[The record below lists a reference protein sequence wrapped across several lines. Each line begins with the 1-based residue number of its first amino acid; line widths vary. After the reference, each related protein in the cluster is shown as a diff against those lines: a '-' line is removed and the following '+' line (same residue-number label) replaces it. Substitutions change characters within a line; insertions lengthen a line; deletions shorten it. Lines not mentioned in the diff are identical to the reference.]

1 MRKDERRPKGQVLKP
16 GFTSKLFKELL
27 EGLREQKRLV
37 NYLNKDLGIGW
48 RNLSLK
54 QLRDVPL
61 SILMRII
68 LNYSYMWDREKFI
81 AAGATLAARICGY
94 HWVVLKDGTIQAGRP
109 ETIAGAYLRHYNQHA
124 IGICYVGGLD
134 KNGKSA
140 DTRTPEQK

>member
-27 EGLREQKRLV
+27 EGLRSQKSLV

-54 QLRDVPL
+54 QLRDIPL

-68 LNYSYMWDREKFI
+68 LNYSYMWDREKFV
-81 AAGATLAARICGY
+81 AAGATLAARIY
-94 HWVVLKDGTIQAGRP
+94 DYADR
-109 ETIAGAYLRHYNQHA
+109 YLDEFNDPNIEDPDEDSDLIYF
-124 IGICYVGGLD
+124 D
-134 KNGKSA
+134 
-140 DTRTPEQK
+140 